1 MTRRIAIDIAT
12 LSAGATLHPLVLPA
26 RADAADAGEFHELAR
41 VRNVVYRELTG
52 RDEQDLSP
60 SELLPRLRSR
70 TEQTTYVWTIR
81 QEGEVVGRA
90 VVDVPHDDGSRVVIA
105 TIELLPRVWGQ
116 GIGTAVLPHIEAI
129 ARDHGR
135 SVIQNWTEQQA
146 SDGPRVDAPT
156 GFGSVPRDHVARFL
170 QNNGF
175 GLEQVYRVSHLALS
189 AQVHAHVD
197 TLLAEARVAASEYR
211 IVHWISPTPAA
222 FIDDY
227 AWLKSRMSTD
237 APSAGL
243 ETDEEKWDARRVT
256 EMEER
261 VAEMEQ
267 TILVV
272 AAEHIGSGRLS
283 AFTELGIGSDH
294 GGTTHQN
301 DTLVLKEHRGHR
313 LGMLLKC
320 EALRLWRELMPAS
333 TRIITYNAE
342 ENRPMLAINE
352 AIGFHAVA
360 YEGVWKKELI

>member
-1 MTRRIAIDIAT
+1 MAIAT
-12 LSAGATLHPLVLPA
+12 LTARATLHPLVLPV

-41 VRNVVYRELTG
+41 VRNAVYRELTG

-60 SELLPRLRSR
+60 AELLPLLRSR
-70 TEQTTYVWTIR
+70 TERTTYVWTIR
-81 QEGEVVGRA
+81 QEGEVVGRT
-90 VVDVPHDDGSRVVIA
+90 VVDVPHDPGSRVVIA

-116 GIGTAVLPHIEAI
+116 GIGTAVLPHVEAI

-146 SDGPRVDAPT
+146 SDGPRIEAPT

-189 AQVHAHVD
+189 ERVDTHVD
-197 TLLAEARVAASEYR
+197 ALLTEARLAASDYR
-211 IVHWISPTPAA
+211 VVHWTSPTPAER
-222 FIDDY
+222 IDDY

-243 ETDEEKWDARRVT
+243 DTDEEKWDARRVT

-261 VAEMEQ
+261 VDQMGK
-267 TILVV
+267 TLLVV
-272 AAEHIGSGRLS
+272 AAEHIQTGRLS

-294 GGTTHQN
+294 SATTHQN

-320 EALRLWRELMPAS
+320 EALRLWRDLMPES
-333 TRIITYNAE
+333 TLVITYNAE
-342 ENRPMLAINE
+342 ENRPMLSINE
-352 AIGFHAVA
+352 AIGFSPIA
-360 YEGVWKKELI
+360 YEGAWKKELT

>member
-1 MTRRIAIDIAT
+1 MEIVSLT
-12 LSAGATLHPLVLPA
+12 AGATLHPLVLPA

-41 VRNVVYRELTG
+41 VRNAVYRELTG
-52 RDEQDLSP
+52 RDEQDRSP
-60 SELLPRLRSR
+60 AELLPLLRSR
-70 TEQTTYVWTIR
+70 TERTTYVWTVQ

-90 VVDVPHDDGSRVVIA
+90 VVDVPHDAGSRVVIA

-116 GIGTAVLPHIEAI
+116 GIGTAVLPHVEAI
-129 ARDHGR
+129 AREHGR

-146 SDGPRVDAPT
+146 SEGPRIDAPT

-189 AQVHAHVD
+189 DDVD
-197 TLLAEARVAASEYR
+197 TRVGVLLAEAREAASDYR
-211 IVHWISPTPAA
+211 VVHWTSPTPADR
-222 FIDDY
+222 IDDY

-243 ETDEEKWDARRVT
+243 DADEEKWDAQRVT

-261 VAEMEQ
+261 VAQMGE
-267 TILVV
+267 TLLIV
-272 AAEHIGSGRLS
+272 AAEHIGTGRLS
-283 AFTELGIGSDH
+283 AFTELGIGADH
-294 GGTTHQN
+294 SATTHQN

-320 EALRLWRELMPAS
+320 EALRLWRELMPTS
-333 TRIITYNAE
+333 GLVITYNAE
-342 ENRPMLAINE
+342 ENRPMLSINE
-352 AIGFHAVA
+352 AIGFQAIA
-360 YEGVWKKELI
+360 YEGAWKKELT

>member
-1 MTRRIAIDIAT
+1 MAIAT
-12 LSAGATLHPLVLPA
+12 LTARATLHPLVLPA

-41 VRNVVYRELTG
+41 IRNAVYRELTG

-60 SELLPRLRSR
+60 SELLPR
-70 TEQTTYVWTIR
+70 
-81 QEGEVVGRA
+81 
-90 VVDVPHDDGSRVVIA
+90 
-105 TIELLPRVWGQ
+105 VWGQ
-116 GIGTAVLPHIEAI
+116 GIGTAVLPHVEAI

-146 SDGPRVDAPT
+146 SDGPRIEAPT

-189 AQVHAHVD
+189 ERVDTHVD
-197 TLLAEARVAASEYR
+197 ALLTEARLAASDYR
-211 IVHWISPTPAA
+211 VVHWTSPTPAER
-222 FIDDY
+222 IDDY

-243 ETDEEKWDARRVT
+243 DTDEEKWDARRVT

-261 VAEMEQ
+261 IDQMGK
-267 TILVV
+267 ILVV
-272 AAEHIGSGRLS
+272 AAEHIQTGRLS

-294 GGTTHQN
+294 SATTHQN

-320 EALRLWRELMPAS
+320 EALRLWRDLMPES
-333 TRIITYNAE
+333 TLVITYNAE
-342 ENRPMLAINE
+342 ENRPMLSINE
-352 AIGFHAVA
+352 AIGFSPIA
-360 YEGVWKKELI
+360 YEGAWKKELT